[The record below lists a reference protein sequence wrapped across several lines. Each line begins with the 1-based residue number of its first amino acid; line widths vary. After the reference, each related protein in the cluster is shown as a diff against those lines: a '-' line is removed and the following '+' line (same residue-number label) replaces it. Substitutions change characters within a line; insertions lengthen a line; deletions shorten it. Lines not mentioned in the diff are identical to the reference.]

1 MSDPEAKNPRKRPA
15 EFEAL
20 FEEDGDI
27 KGGLESEDDVDEDG
41 NVAGDLD
48 LSKANTQA
56 WLVKVLKA
64 WSPWQSWLAI
74 MPSY

>member
-1 MSDPEAKNPRKRPA
+1 MSDSESKNPRKRPA

-20 FEEDGDI
+20 FEEEGDV

-48 LSKANTQA
+48 LSKADTQA
-56 WLVKVLKA
+56 WLVKVLEA
-64 WSPWQSWLAI
+64 WSSWQSWLEI
-74 MPSY
+74 TLSY